1 MSKTI
6 IREIG
11 ALVSSFKEENLLI
24 LFGLHA
30 PPELREI
37 SVIHEFAGE
46 VPDEPLIEGG
56 KIIWNDQEY
65 SITAVGSAAN
75 KNLKE
80 LGHISIYFSAP
91 NEHVLPGAVF
101 VEPFAFP
108 SLEVGK
114 EIRFEK

>member
-11 ALVSSFKEENLLI
+11 TLVPSFEEEKVLI
-24 LFGLHA
+24 LFGPNA
-30 PPELREI
+30 PQELREV
-37 SVIHEFAGE
+37 SVIHEFEGD
-46 VPDEPLIEGG
+46 VSDEPLVEDG
-56 KIIWNDQEY
+56 KIIWGDQEY
-65 SITAVGSAAN
+65 FITAVGSAAN

-80 LGHISIYFSAP
+80 LGHISIYFSKP

-101 VEPFAFP
+101 VEPFTFP
-108 SLEVGK
+108 HIEVGK